1 MLIINLFRKSNK
13 ANMCFIAFIC
23 CISLRCLY
31 MNFALNFVFIVSFRY
46 LTSILLSLNFKM
58 SQLDGTILSF
68 LFDNR
73 YMDFETCS
81 HLRLVSAQF
90 NFHATRYFR
99 SLREFDLEKFV
110 SERGV
115 KYDCLLETVTENC
128 DNLEK
133 ISGIWVTLKVKLVSK
148 ISLRKLPKLTSIVA
162 NDCGFDPIVLF
173 DLLKALPN
181 LRSVKVNGWVYDG
194 PSSGEEAGAE
204 NEGRPEEEKVV
215 VSELSWEA
223 GDFWRIFRADRLEK
237 LSVSIYMLGSTRT
250 DDAFFNVVGRCP
262 LLEQLEVG
270 IHASCDDHLQP
281 LMRLTAVLPRLQQL
295 SINLN
300 CDFEN
305 LEDVTRMLRQNPSVG
320 KYVKKF
326 YTEDPGPSGD

>member
-1 MLIINLFRKSNK
+1 
-13 ANMCFIAFIC
+13 
-23 CISLRCLY
+23 
-31 MNFALNFVFIVSFRY
+31 
-46 LTSILLSLNFKM
+46 M
-58 SQLDGTILSF
+58 SQLDGAILNF
-68 LFDNR
+68 LFDKR

-110 SERGV
+110 SERGE
-115 KYDCLLETVTENC
+115 KYDCLLKTLTENC

-133 ISGIWVTLKVKLVSK
+133 ISGIWVTLEEKLVSQM
-148 ISLRKLPKLTSIVA
+148 SLQKLPKLTSIVA
-162 NDCGFDPIVLF
+162 TDCVLDPIVLF

-181 LRSVKVNGWVYDG
+181 LRSVKVYGFIYDET
-194 PSSGEEAGAE
+194 SSGEETGAE

-215 VSELSWEA
+215 VSELSWEE

-237 LSVSIYMLGSTRT
+237 LSVSIHMLGSITT
-250 DDAFFNVVGRCP
+250 DDAFFNVVGRCQ
-262 LLEQLEVG
+262 LLEHLEVE
-270 IHASCDDHLQP
+270 IDASCDHYLQP
-281 LMRLTAVLPRLQQL
+281 LMRLTDVLPRLQQL

-320 KYVKKF
+320 KYVKKLF
-326 YTEDPGPSGD
+326 ISDPEPAGD